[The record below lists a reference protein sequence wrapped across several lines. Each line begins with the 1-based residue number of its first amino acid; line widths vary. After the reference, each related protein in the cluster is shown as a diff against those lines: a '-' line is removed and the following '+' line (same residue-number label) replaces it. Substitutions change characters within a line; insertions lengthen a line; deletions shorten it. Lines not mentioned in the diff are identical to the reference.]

1 MKFNL
6 FILLIFL
13 TSCLNQKSTFI
24 CGDHKCIN
32 KNEAKQYFE
41 ENLTIEV
48 SIRSNDKETRYD
60 LVSLNLDDKKKQ
72 IQVFKNNNKKI
83 IKELS
88 KEEIKKKKKD
98 LKKKQNIKI
107 AKAKKN
113 KEKKLSVKNNNKM
126 IINNKSL
133 DNLSDICLKVE
144 KCDIDSI
151 STYLIKKSYEKD
163 FPNISLK
170 E

>member
-1 MKFNL
+1 
-6 FILLIFL
+6 
-13 TSCLNQKSTFI
+13 
-24 CGDHKCIN
+24 
-32 KNEAKQYFE
+32 
-41 ENLTIEV
+41 
-48 SIRSNDKETRYD
+48 
-60 LVSLNLDDKKKQ
+60 
-72 IQVFKNNNKKI
+72 
-83 IKELS
+83 
-88 KEEIKKKKKD
+88 
-98 LKKKQNIKI
+98 
-107 AKAKKN
+107 
-113 KEKKLSVKNNNKM
+113 M

>member
-88 KEEIKKKKKD
+88 KEEIK
-98 LKKKQNIKI
+98 
-107 AKAKKN
+107 
-113 KEKKLSVKNNNKM
+113 
-126 IINNKSL
+126 
-133 DNLSDICLKVE
+133 
-144 KCDIDSI
+144 
-151 STYLIKKSYEKD
+151 
-163 FPNISLK
+163 
-170 E
+170 